1 MSAVSELTEV
11 VLFFFLFPTATGPHF
26 YQVRQAHQAIV
37 QAFEIK
43 LAARMVNW
51 DDPCRLSDLLLGINF
66 ASAEACRQGNN
77 AVALIIA
84 DIQSLICSKTL
95 MSFPDDQL

>member
-1 MSAVSELTEV
+1 
-11 VLFFFLFPTATGPHF
+11 
-26 YQVRQAHQAIV
+26 
-37 QAFEIK
+37 
-43 LAARMVNW
+43 MVNW